1 MSSSRPC
8 CAGASLPVAREPLEP
23 REATLASLIC
33 GRLPGVRLNEH
44 LSHPGERGTA
54 ASIGGG
60 LRRACGLHVD
70 SKGVVHELSIGSHA
84 RN

>member
-1 MSSSRPC
+1 MSSSQPC

-44 LSHPGERGTA
+44 LSHPGDVA
-54 ASIGGG
+54 APPPRSAGDYAA
-60 LRRACGLHVD
+60 RVD
-70 SKGVVHELSIGSHA
+70 SMWTQRGLYMS
-84 RN
+84 